1 MVAQELDITEVLAS
15 AQDIADMIMASE
27 EMKTYQYTKNRLA
40 QDPEAQAKITEFQ
53 QLKED
58 YEEVQRFGKYHPDY
72 EQVGKRVRELRREVL
87 SFPSVYAYKK
97 AETALDDLLYHVCRT
112 IANGVSETVKVPS
125 DNPLYNLGGSGCG
138 TSGGCGT
145 GGSCGCG

>member
-1 MVAQELDITEVLAS
+1 MVAQELDVMEVLAS

-40 QDPEAQAKITEFQ
+40 QDREAQAKIGQFQ
-53 QLKED
+53 RLKED

-72 EQVGKRVRELRREVL
+72 ERVGKRIRELRREVL
-87 SFPSVYAYKK
+87 SFPSVHAYKK

-125 DNPLYNLGGSGCG
+125 DNPLYNLGGGCG